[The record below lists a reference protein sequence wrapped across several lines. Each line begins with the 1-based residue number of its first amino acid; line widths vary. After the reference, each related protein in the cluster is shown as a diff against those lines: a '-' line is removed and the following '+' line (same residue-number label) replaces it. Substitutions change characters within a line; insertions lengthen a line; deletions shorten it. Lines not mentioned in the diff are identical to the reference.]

1 VIQVEGEAI
10 LRVPD
15 IFRIVYIEG
24 EAPYVYYKWL
34 QAF

>member
-1 VIQVEGEAI
+1 MIQVEGKVV

-15 IFRIVYIEG
+15 MFRIVYIEG
-24 EAPYVYYKWL
+24 EAPYAYYRRL

>member
-1 VIQVEGEAI
+1 VIRVEGEAV
-10 LRVPD
+10 LRVLD

-24 EAPYVYYKWL
+24 EAPYTYYKRL

>member
-1 VIQVEGEAI
+1 MIRVEGEAI

-15 IFRIVYIEG
+15 MFRIVYIKG
-24 EAPYVYYKWL
+24 EVPYAYYKWL